1 MNLTLILII
10 IILVSFLIIGIV
22 SSICKKLQA
31 ENLELKTEL
40 EKKKSNLK
48 ILLDHLEEIQKIKI
62 DKDKFSEEIRNAKN
76 SEEVL
81 EVINSIIT
89 LNNNKLRNKAEKWI
103 DAAAETSKAGNQ
115 GTGKR
120 GRPCRNN

>member
-1 MNLTLILII
+1 
-10 IILVSFLIIGIV
+10 VA
-22 SSICKKLQA
+22 SICKKLQA

-81 EVINSIIT
+81 EVINSIIA
-89 LNNNKLRNKAEKWI
+89 LNNNKLRNKTEK
-103 DAAAETSKAGNQ
+103 
-115 GTGKR
+115 
-120 GRPCRNN
+120 

>member
-10 IILVSFLIIGIV
+10 VILVSFLIIGIV

-89 LNNNKLRNKAEKWI
+89 LNNNKLRNKTEK
-103 DAAAETSKAGNQ
+103 
-115 GTGKR
+115 
-120 GRPCRNN
+120 